1 MNVIVDLRYAWRM
14 LRKSPAFSFTVI
26 FVLAL
31 GIGAN
36 SAVFSIVDAV
46 LLRKLPYRDP
56 QQLVML
62 WEKNPTLGA
71 AIGER
76 VPAALS
82 NFLEW
87 QKRATSF
94 ESMGG
99 FEDAN
104 LNLTSGPEPERIDG
118 ARATPNLFEVLGVRP
133 AIGTTFE
140 SAASDPGRAHVVV
153 LSDRFYQTH
162 FSGLTNVLG
171 RTLTLNDVVY
181 TIIGVLPP
189 EFHLPA
195 AREGGDQRKPDL
207 WIPYDGSEK
216 ANEVEFHRRKMLS
229 YGRLKENMSIL
240 QARAEMDAVA
250 KQLAVEDPT
259 QNAGFGAN
267 VFPIYVEDVG
277 KDLRRNLFVLLGAV
291 GFVLLIACANIAN
304 LMLGRAT
311 ARRKEMAIRKALG
324 ASRARLVSQMLAESL
339 LLSVI
344 GASLGLV
351 LAHYGIKAIV
361 ALQPAG
367 INRPEQIHL
376 SAAVLLFTMTM
387 SILAAVIF
395 GIVPAWQAA
404 RADVNTSLT
413 QTRGAQTFA
422 SGRLRKFL
430 IVSEVAVACVLLV
443 GAAFMMKSLLATLQV
458 DPGFR
463 ADHLL
468 TMKFSM
474 PASRYPNNDAIAA
487 FCRQALEKISVT
499 SGVKS
504 ASFSDGLPLT
514 RIRLTKFTIEGQPEP
529 ARGSEPTA
537 DLRGI
542 FNAGYFNAVGIPLIE
557 GRNFTDDE
565 LRTKAPVLVVNR
577 TLAQKLWPNES
588 AIGKHLRSVPS
599 KMNPQPI
606 VSTVIGVVGDTHQ
619 SSIEEATRPEVTKPM
634 QDFTQ
639 LTLAVRASENP
650 DVIIPRV
657 KNQIWAVDKYLPVYE
672 VQTMEQIVRST
683 TSERRFESFLMSIFA
698 TLALVLAGVGIYG
711 VLASLVSQR
720 TAEIGVRMA
729 LGAQTGDV
737 LRMIVS
743 EGFALVSL
751 GLIIGVAAGFAV
763 SRALASLFFGVNAT
777 SPGTYVEVALLMLAI
792 AIIACYVPAA
802 RAARINPMTALRYE

>member
-1 MNVIVDLRYAWRM
+1 
-14 LRKSPAFSFTVI
+14 
-26 FVLAL
+26 
-31 GIGAN
+31 
-36 SAVFSIVDAV
+36 
-46 LLRKLPYRDP
+46 
-56 QQLVML
+56 
-62 WEKNPTLGA
+62 
-71 AIGER
+71 
-76 VPAALS
+76 
-82 NFLEW
+82 
-87 QKRATSF
+87 
-94 ESMGG
+94 
-99 FEDAN
+99 
-104 LNLTSGPEPERIDG
+104 
-118 ARATPNLFEVLGVRP
+118 
-133 AIGTTFE
+133 
-140 SAASDPGRAHVVV
+140 
-153 LSDRFYQTH
+153 
-162 FSGLTNVLG
+162 
-171 RTLTLNDVVY
+171 
-181 TIIGVLPP
+181 
-189 EFHLPA
+189 
-195 AREGGDQRKPDL
+195 
-207 WIPYDGSEK
+207 
-216 ANEVEFHRRKMLS
+216 
-229 YGRLKENMSIL
+229 
-240 QARAEMDAVA
+240 
-250 KQLAVEDPT
+250 
-259 QNAGFGAN
+259 
-267 VFPIYVEDVG
+267 
-277 KDLRRNLFVLLGAV
+277 
-291 GFVLLIACANIAN
+291 
-304 LMLGRAT
+304 
-311 ARRKEMAIRKALG
+311 
-324 ASRARLVSQMLAESL
+324 
-339 LLSVI
+339 
-344 GASLGLV
+344 
-351 LAHYGIKAIV
+351 
-361 ALQPAG
+361 
-367 INRPEQIHL
+367 
-376 SAAVLLFTMTM
+376 MTM

-443 GAAFMMKSLLATLQV
+443 GAALMMKSLLATLQV

>member
-1 MNVIVDLRYAWRM
+1 MNLIVDLRYAWRM
-14 LRKSPAFSFTVI
+14 LRKSPAFSVTVI

-46 LLRKLPYRDP
+46 LLRRLPYRDP
-56 QQLVML
+56 DKLVML

-94 ESMGG
+94 VAMGG
-99 FEDAN
+99 FEEAN

-118 ARATPNLFEVLGVRP
+118 ARATPNFFDVLGVRP
-133 AIGTTFE
+133 ALGTAFE
-140 SAASDPGRAHVVV
+140 FASEPERAHVVV

-162 FSGLTNVLG
+162 FGGLTNVLG
-171 RTLTLNDVVY
+171 QTLTLNDAVY
-181 TIIGVLPP
+181 TIVGVLPA

-207 WIPYDGSEK
+207 WIPYDGTEK
-216 ANEVEFHRRKMLS
+216 ANDVEFHRRKMLS

-240 QARAEMDAVA
+240 QARAEMDAIT

-277 KDLRRNLFVLLGAV
+277 KDLRRNLLVLLGAV
-291 GFVLLIACANIAN
+291 AFVLLIACANIAN
-304 LMLGRAT
+304 LMLSRAA

-367 INRPEQIHL
+367 INRPEEIHL
-376 SAAVLLFTMTM
+376 STAVLLFTMTM
-387 SILAAVIF
+387 SILAAVVF

-404 RADVNTSLT
+404 RTDVNTSLAH
-413 QTRGAQTFA
+413 TRGAQTFA

-430 IVSEVAVACVLLV
+430 IVSEVAVACILLV

-474 PASRYPNNDAIAA
+474 PASRYANNDAIGA
-487 FCRQALEKISVT
+487 FCRQALEKISVA

-514 RIRLTKFTIEGQPEP
+514 RIRLTKFTVEGQPEP
-529 ARGSEPTA
+529 ARGSEQTA

-542 FNAGYFNAVGIPLIE
+542 FNAAYFDAVGIPLME

-577 TLAQKLWPNES
+577 ALAQKLWPNEN

-599 KMNPQPI
+599 KLNPQPI

-639 LTLAVRASENP
+639 LTLAVRASESP
-650 DVIIPRV
+650 EVMIPRV
-657 KNQIWAVDKYLPVYE
+657 KNQIWAIDKYLPVYE
-672 VQTMEQIVRST
+672 VQTMEEIVRST

-698 TLALVLAGVGIYG
+698 TLALILAGVGIYG

-720 TAEIGVRMA
+720 TSEIGVRMA
-729 LGAQTGDV
+729 LGAQSRDV

-743 EGFALVSL
+743 EGFVLVSL
-751 GLIIGVAAGFAV
+751 GLLIGVATGFAV
-763 SRALASLFFGVNAT
+763 SRALASLFFGVSAT

-792 AIIACYVPAA
+792 AIVACYVPAA